1 MLIKDFILTIIPNKN
16 LKYNALECLALC
28 IMWDY
33 HRGTGFVCHTKD
45 YWVRDFMPV
54 QVYQNVFA
62 KFIFTLDYLQD
73 KKKYI
78 TDVDKVINNCPF
90 VKDYTFV
97 NIPLVLDGGNMVF
110 CKGYDGIEETSFVIM
125 TEKVLYENPNYDKLK
140 TPAVVRKRGRRLCM
154 LTLFRQNLLAVLN
167 ND

>member
-1 MLIKDFILTIIPNKN
+1 MLELLNETPYSMVAIILHGSRNGW
-16 LKYNALECLALC
+16 E
-28 IMWDY
+28 
-33 HRGTGFVCHTKD
+33 
-45 YWVRDFMPV
+45 YWMNENGMQR
-54 QVYQNVFA
+54 FA
-62 KFIFTLDYLQD
+62 RNGHQS
-73 KKKYI
+73 
-78 TDVDKVINNCPF
+78 
-90 VKDYTFV
+90 
-97 NIPLVLDGGNMVF
+97 VF